1 MVTQT
6 TAIETRTETA
16 PDPGLMRRALKARME
31 SHLRDYGFVARIN
44 PQGMGVVI
52 IEVIE
57 PPRRDNLDVTMEV
70 MVKAV
75 AEIGYRLVS
84 YVEMGS
90 HHGTYLTTIAMPVE
104 GAHG

>member
-31 SHLRDYGFVARIN
+31 SHLGDYGFVARIN

-75 AEIGYRLVS
+75 AAVGYRLVS

-90 HHGTYLTTIAMPVE
+90 HHGTYLTTLAMPVE

>member
-1 MVTQT
+1 MLTQT
-6 TAIETRTETA
+6 TAIETRNETV

-31 SHLRDYGFVARIN
+31 SHLRDYGFVARVT
-44 PQGMGVVI
+44 PQWIGVVI

-70 MVKAV
+70 MAKAV
-75 AEIGYRLVS
+75 AALGYRLLS
-84 YVEMGS
+84 YIEMGS